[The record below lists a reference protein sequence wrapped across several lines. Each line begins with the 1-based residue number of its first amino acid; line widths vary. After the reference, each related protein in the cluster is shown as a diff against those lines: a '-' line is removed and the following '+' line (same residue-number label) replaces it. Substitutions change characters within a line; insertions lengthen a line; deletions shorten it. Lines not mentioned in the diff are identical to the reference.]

1 MKFKTFKGGIHP
13 NDKKELTNRVPVTRH
28 IPSEEIIIPLRQ
40 HIGAPCEPLVKVG
53 DYVYMGQ
60 KIGEAEA
67 WVSAPVHSSV
77 SGTVTAIK
85 MHPHPGG
92 GEAMSVFIKNDHED
106 KLDPSIKPF
115 DLELNPKSIK
125 EYVSSLDAQDIV
137 NKVRES
143 GITGMGGAAFPLHV
157 KLSPPK
163 DCKIDTVLINGAE
176 CEPYLTSD
184 HRAMLERPQL
194 IIAGTLLVAKA
205 VNAERII
212 IAIENNK
219 PDAIKLFEDM
229 TKEFP
234 EITIG
239 VLKTKYP
246 QGSEK
251 QLIQAVTKRQVPS
264 GGLPSNVGLIVTN
277 IDTCS
282 AVTRAVVMNMPLI
295 ERNVTVSGD
304 AVKNPKNLLVRVGV
318 TFSQLFDACD
328 GFNEEPKKIVMG
340 GPMMGIAQSTIDVPV
355 IKGTSGILAF
365 TKPETYGKE
374 EGTCIKC
381 SKCVDVCPMRLM
393 PNALSIF
400 SRMEKVD
407 KLNAYHVMDCMEC
420 GSCTYICPQR
430 RFIVQH
436 IRHGKTVV
444 RNSQQKGK

>member
-1 MKFKTFKGGIHP
+1 MKFRTFKGGIHP
-13 NDKKELTNRVPVTRH
+13 NDKKELTNNIPVTRH
-28 IPSEEIIIPLRQ
+28 IPLDEIIVPLRQ
-40 HIGAPCEPLVKVG
+40 HIGVPCEPLVGVG

-60 KIGEAEA
+60 KIGESQSF
-67 WVSAPVHSSV
+67 VSAPVHSSV

-85 MHPHPGG
+85 PHPHPGG
-92 GEAMSVFIKNDHED
+92 GEAMCVFIKNDYED

-115 DLELNPKSIK
+115 DLELSTKTVR
-125 EYVSSLDAQDIV
+125 EYVAAIEPEEIV
-137 NKVRES
+137 KKVRES

-163 DCKIDTVLINGAE
+163 DCKIDTILINGAE

-194 IIAGTLLVAKA
+194 IITGTLLVAKA
-205 VNAERII
+205 VNAQKII
-212 IAIENNK
+212 IAIESNK
-219 PDAIKLFEDM
+219 PDAIKLFENM
-229 TKEFP
+229 TEEFP

-264 GGLPSNVGLIVTN
+264 GGLPANVGLLVTN

-304 AVKNPKNLLVRVGV
+304 AVTNPKNLLARVGV
-318 TFSQLFDACD
+318 TFGQLFDACG
-328 GFNEEPKKIVMG
+328 GFKEEPRKIVMG
-340 GPMMGIAQSTIDVPV
+340 GPMMGISQCTTDVPV

-365 TKPETYGKE
+365 TEPETYGKE

-407 KLNAYHVMDCMEC
+407 KLNDYHVMDCMEC

-436 IRHGKTVV
+436 IKHGKTVV
-444 RNSQQKGK
+444 KNSQQKGI